1 MVAHVLR
8 LRLALLAGAL
18 RGERLVRSVLALLVT
33 AAMTAAVC
41 VAVLSLGDAPL
52 PTARTIIVLSSAA
65 AFLAFFLGPMLT
77 GTQDQLDPRRF
88 APFGVDE
95 KRMSWILTLGS
106 LVSVPSV
113 ALIVVHAF
121 VAAVAISAWHV
132 AWPVAVLAAAISVIS
147 TAVVARIGMAI
158 SAIALP
164 ERRSRELTVLFWIP
178 VIVVAFPVAAYV
190 ASTEWNGHVPTG
202 VASAT
207 AVVGFTPLA
216 APQAFL
222 FHLAAGEVGAAWA
235 SGLIALATLG
245 GILVL
250 WVLLVRRMMTA
261 TERPYATRE
270 RSGLGWFSVLPPR
283 AFGAVAAR
291 SLVYWMRDRRYIVNI
306 LVVPIAGVLTVFPL
320 MVAGVP
326 PWAAALVPVP
336 LMALFFG
343 WLPHNDV
350 AYDSTALW
358 VHVASGVRG
367 LPDRLGR
374 LVPVLLVSVP
384 VLAIAISVTLAFNG
398 MWGLLLPLI
407 GVAAALLLSG
417 LGVSSIASVVAPYAV
432 SRPGDSPFR
441 QPQRSSS
448 HGSWGAAGTFFG
460 ALLFSIPTLWLFVL
474 TVLDGDR
481 HAPATFWTGVITG
494 VLVLFGGAAIGGA
507 VFERGGARLME
518 FVETT

>member
-8 LRLALLAGAL
+8 LRLALVAGAL
-18 RGERLVRSVLALLVT
+18 RGERLVRSVLAVLVT
-33 AAMTAAVC
+33 AAITVAVC
-41 VAVLSLGDAPL
+41 LAVLGLGNAPL
-52 PTARTIIVLSSAA
+52 PTARAIIVFSAAA

-95 KRMSWILTLGS
+95 KRMPWILALAS
-106 LVSVPSV
+106 LVSVPSA
-113 ALIVVHAF
+113 ALLVVHAF
-121 VAAVAISAWHV
+121 FVAVSITV
-132 AWPVAVLAAAISVIS
+132 GRIAWPVAVLAGLVSVIS
-147 TAVVARIGMAI
+147 TALIARIGMAI

-178 VIVVAFPVAAYV
+178 IIVVAFPVAAYV
-190 ASTEWNGHVPTG
+190 SSMEWNGHVPAG
-202 VASAT
+202 VAAVT
-207 AVVGFTPLA
+207 AAVGFTPLA

-222 FHLAAGEVGAAWA
+222 FHVAAGEVGAAWG
-235 SGLIALATLG
+235 SGLIAVATLA
-245 GILVL
+245 GILAL
-250 WVLLVRRMMTA
+250 WAYLVRRMLTT

-270 RSGLGWFSVLPPR
+270 RSGLGWFSVLPAN

-306 LVVPIAGVLTVFPL
+306 LIVPIAGVLTVFPL

-358 VHVASGVRG
+358 IHIASGVRG

-374 LVPVLLVSVP
+374 LVPVLLVSIP
-384 VLAIAISVTLAFNG
+384 VLAIAVSVTLAFVG
-398 MWGLLLPLI
+398 KWELLLPLI
-407 GVAAALLLSG
+407 GVAAALLLTG
-417 LGVSSIASVVAPYAV
+417 LGMSSIASVIAPYAV
-432 SRPGDSPFR
+432 SRPGDSPFQ

-448 HGSWGAAGTFFG
+448 HGSWGAAGTFVG
-460 ALLFSIPTLWLFVL
+460 ALVFSIPTLWLFVL
-474 TVLDGDR
+474 TVVDGDR

-494 VLVLFGGAAIGGA
+494 VLVLLGGAAIGGA
-507 VFERGGARLME
+507 IFERSGARLME
-518 FVETT
+518 FAETT